1 MIVRLAKV
9 ADAEGLERIRIRGW
23 QTAYRTIFPPEE
35 LDALEVEWSR
45 WEKQIRQPPPGWTN
59 LVAEDDG
66 TLLGFAVVGPS
77 RDQEGIGELYGLYV
91 DPLAWSRGV
100 GRALIERAEE
110 RLAEVYAEATLW
122 VLEDNPRARNFYERA
137 GWALDGAREGFER
150 LGVSVPQVRYRK
162 ALSSS
167 RSRS

>member
-23 QTAYRTIFPPEE
+23 QAAYRTAVPPEE
-35 LDALEVEWSR
+35 LDALEVDWSR
-45 WEKQIRQPPPGWTN
+45 WQKQIRNPPEGWTN

-66 TLLGFAVVGPS
+66 GLLGFAVVGPS
-77 RDQEGIGELYGLYV
+77 RDEDGIGELYGLYV
-91 DPLAWSRGV
+91 DPAAWSRGV
-100 GRALIERAEE
+100 GRALMERAEE
-110 RLAEVYAEATLW
+110 LLTEAYDEATLW
-122 VLEDNPRARNFYERA
+122 VLEDNPRARTFYERA
-137 GWALDGAREGFER
+137 GWATDGARDFFEG

-162 ALSSS
+162 ALTRA